1 MSMKYYKKFDAKK
14 NTLKFYEKKYGKRK
28 YLIRKTYRKSL
39 KTKKS
44 IKLKFFYF
52 IQD

>member
-14 NTLKFYEKKYGKRK
+14 NTLKFYEN
-28 YLIRKTYRKSL
+28 LIRKTYRKSL